1 MIKKINYSTL
11 INKYQKDIND
21 KLRGFGLGENF
32 MELFVPDE
40 DINKSIFNLVDSF
53 FESKIDDLDLTIDR
67 EHYDKLDFNLLS
79 KLDILTETKTN
90 DKENKKFFLALRNII
105 SKYPSI
111 KIHSYSEIPK
121 EKNKSVK
128 VQNIYESSFKKK
140 DILTTH
146 NLIIENKYDYNKEL
160 KDNSILALH
169 TSLSKEYE
177 LFFHI
182 DTEGIVKNTSFVMH
196 DKTSDKLHMSILN
209 SFCEYSINLPIQEV
223 SEHGVIY
230 TEFHLRKNRR
240 EVLAS
245 GISFSLLVDPFFSSL
260 ENSVRNIYTEYRKK
274 NKIDVHKSNRY
285 YPPLSLNWKKKDSKE
300 KTITVNKELKKYL
313 NMTKEENIDIRL
325 IDIQYGYRINIEILT
340 KDTFFD
346 KPSFVF
352 NLEIYMK
359 KAIDQR
365 IEVFYKE
372 IIDMNKLRLK
382 NSPQSV

>member
-40 DINKSIFNLVDSF
+40 EINKSIFNLVDSF
-53 FESKIDDLDLTIDR
+53 FESKIDDLDLTIDS
-67 EHYDKLDFNLLS
+67 ENYDKLDFNILS
-79 KLDILTETKTN
+79 KLDILTETKKN
-90 DKENKKFFLALRNII
+90 DKENKLYFLALRNII
-105 SKYPSI
+105 AKYPSI
-111 KIHSYSEIPK
+111 KIHSYSESPK
-121 EKNKSVK
+121 EKNNSFK

-146 NLIIENKYDYNKEL
+146 NLIIENKYNYNKEL
-160 KDNSILALH
+160 KDNSIFTLH

-177 LFFHI
+177 LFFYI
-182 DTEGIVKNTSFVMH
+182 DNEGIVKNTSFVMH
-196 DKTSDKLHMSILN
+196 DKKSDKLHMSILN

-285 YPPLSLNWKKKDSKE
+285 YPPLSPNWKKKDSKE
-300 KTITVNKELKKYL
+300 KIITVNKELKKYL

-340 KDTFFD
+340 KDAFFD

-352 NLEIYMK
+352 NLEIFMK
-359 KAIDQR
+359 KTIDQR